1 MAIVYCG
8 KGMVLVILKPMKSLV
23 LVLLIGMLSG
33 CLTPEVL
40 TENRRIANIHQ
51 TIQLFTQELENPSL
65 TPEEQVVLRE
75 QIAIFKADLSP
86 DMMVQYLID
95 HITANPDDPFNSFY
109 LYRAAMSYKD
119 RGIFDSAELLF
130 RRILHTL
137 PDVTWQQH
145 SIHFLSL
152 QELIQLT
159 ENPFRQ
165 SEYLTKLIEN
175 FPNSIDLGQTYFRLA
190 RTLEAAGR
198 HQDSFRAYEAFLRFP
213 NSRIPGIPNAHFQ
226 VREKLA
232 FHNSNKS
239 WVRTDLDTLVS
250 QVRTAIA
257 TKNGRSLLNLRAGVN
272 FFTASWH
279 QDRMDINARPDFNL
293 LAFLYRDTRIQFSSN
308 LEISA
313 EGDEAFMRTWGWSPR
328 IPTWF
333 LYFRRIHYPAD
344 PLIHGSW
351 EWAGIFLGETL

>member
-1 MAIVYCG
+1 
-8 KGMVLVILKPMKSLV
+8 MVLIVLTFMKSLV
-23 LVLLIGMLSG
+23 ILLSILSLSG
-33 CLTPEVL
+33 CLTPETL
-40 TENRRIANIHQ
+40 SENRRIAQIQ
-51 TIQLFTQELENPSL
+51 RTIATFTQELENPSL
-65 TPEEQVVLRE
+65 SPEEQVVLRE
-75 QIAIFKADLSP
+75 QIAIFKSDISP
-86 DMMVQYLID
+86 DIMIQYLVD
-95 HITANPDDPFNSFY
+95 HVTEYPEDPFNSFY
-109 LYRAAMSYKD
+109 LYRAAMDYKD
-119 RGIFDSAELLF
+119 REIYDSSELLL

-137 PDVTWQQH
+137 PDVTWQDH
-145 SIHFLSL
+145 SIHYLTL

-159 ENPFRQ
+159 NDPFRE
-165 SEYLTKLIEN
+165 SEYLTKLIEK
-175 FPNSIDLGQTYFRLA
+175 FPDLIDLGQTYFRLA
-190 RTLEAAGR
+190 RSLEAAGR
-198 HQDSFRAYEAFLRFP
+198 HQESFRAYESFLRYP
-213 NSRIPGIPNAHFQ
+213 NSRIAGIPNAHFQ
-226 VREKLA
+226 VREKLT

-239 WVRTDLDTLVS
+239 WVRPDLDTLVS

-279 QDRMDINARPDFNL
+279 QDRMDVNARPDFNL
-293 LAFLYRDTRIQFSSN
+293 LAFLYRDTRIQFSST

-344 PLIHGSW
+344 PVIHGSW

>member
-1 MAIVYCG
+1 ME
-8 KGMVLVILKPMKSLV
+8 SLV
-23 LVLLIGMLSG
+23 LIVSKSMKILIPTLFIILFSS
-33 CLTPEVL
+33 CLTPD
-40 TENRRIANIHQ
+40 TISENRRITQIHQ
-51 TIQLFTQELENPSL
+51 TIRLFSQELENPSL

-75 QIAIFKADLSP
+75 QIAIFKSELSP
-86 DMMVQYLID
+86 DIMVQYLID
-95 HITANPDDPFNSFY
+95 HVAEHPEDLFNSFY

-119 RGIFDSAELLF
+119 RQIYDSAELLL
-130 RRILHTL
+130 RRIIHTL
-137 PDVTWQQH
+137 PDVTWQNY

-152 QELIQLT
+152 QELIQMT
-159 ENPFRQ
+159 NNPFQ
-165 SEYLTKLIEN
+165 ESEYLNKLIAK
-175 FPNSIDLGQTYFRLA
+175 FPQKIDLGQTNFKLA
-190 RTLEAAGR
+190 RSLEAAGR
-198 HQDSFRAYEAFLRFP
+198 HQESFRAYEAFLRYP

-239 WVRTDLDTLVS
+239 WVRPDLDTLVS

-257 TKNGRSLLNLRAGVN
+257 TKNGRNLLNLRAGVN

-279 QDRMDINARPDFNL
+279 QDRMDINARQDFNL
-293 LAFLYRDTRIQFSSN
+293 LAFLYRDTRIQFSAN
-308 LEISA
+308 LEVSA

-333 LYFRRIHYPAD
+333 LYFRKIHYPAD
-344 PLIHGSW
+344 PNIHGSW